1 MRPKLRGS
9 LADGI
14 LIAVLAVLG
23 AVMLLL
29 SPWGAAERRSSKA
42 QSATVPTVVPPL
54 GDVGPTSAIEGP
66 TAILLPT
73 FKPNEEGVPTP
84 FPTVLLPPMTP
95 VPTSSGLLPTRT
107 PPEITPPSMPQP
119 SDPFNLTVAA
129 ARFPNT
135 RVSVNEA
142 ASIIIGTV
150 KQILPARWSTAD
162 GKRPPNPHIEGLADI
177 IYRPVVFEV
186 EQYYKGKGNEQELV
200 LVGFGGTVGQ
210 DSMDYD
216 SDDLFTFHVGERMI
230 VFLKGS
236 QYTLNGRSLATVVE
250 RYTITTDKQAKND
263 LRTVPHQVLLDEI
276 SAALVSEVSPTVS
289 P

>member
-1 MRPKLRGS
+1 MRPKPRGN

-14 LIAVLAVLG
+14 LIGVLAVLG
-23 AVMLLL
+23 AVLLLL
-29 SPWGAAERRSSKA
+29 SPWGATERLSSKT
-42 QSATVPTVVPPL
+42 QSVTVPTAVPPMV
-54 GDVGPTSAIEGP
+54 DVGPTSPIEGP

-73 FKPNEEGVPTP
+73 LKPNERGVPTP

-95 VPTSSGLLPTRT
+95 VPTSSGLPPTRT
-107 PPEITPPSMPQP
+107 PPVITPPSMPQP

-135 RVSVNEA
+135 RISVNEA
-142 ASIIIGTV
+142 TNIIIGTV
-150 KQILPARWSTAD
+150 KEILPARWSTVD
-162 GKRPPNPHIEGLADI
+162 GKRPPNPHIEGLADV

-200 LVGFGGTVGQ
+200 LVGVGGTVGQ
-210 DSMDYD
+210 DSMDYA
-216 SDDLFTFHVGERMI
+216 SDDLFTFQVGERMI

-236 QYTLNGRSLATVVE
+236 QYVLNGRPLATVVE

-263 LRTVPHQVLLDEI
+263 FRAVPHQVLLDEI
-276 SAALVSEVSPTVS
+276 SAAIASEVSPTVS

>member
-9 LADGI
+9 VADGI
-14 LIAVLAVLG
+14 LIAVLSVLG
-23 AVMLLL
+23 AVIFLL
-29 SPWGAAERRSSKA
+29 SPWGATERLSSKA
-42 QSATVPTVVPPL
+42 PSVIVPTVVPQL
-54 GDVGPTSAIEGP
+54 GDAGPTSPIEGP

-73 FKPNEEGVPTP
+73 LKPNEQGVPTP
-84 FPTVLLPPMTP
+84 FPTVFLPPMTP
-95 VPTSSGLLPTRT
+95 VPTSSGLPPTRT
-107 PPEITPPSMPQP
+107 PPAITPPSMPQP

-142 ASIIIGTV
+142 TRIIIGTV
-150 KQILPARWSTAD
+150 KEILPARWSTAD
-162 GKRPPNPHIEGLADI
+162 GQRPPNPHVEGLADV

-210 DSMDYD
+210 DSMEYAG
-216 SDDLFTFHVGERMI
+216 DDLFTFHVGERMI
-230 VFLKGS
+230 VFLKES
-236 QYTLNGRSLATVVE
+236 QYTLNGRPLATVVE
-250 RYTITTDKQAKND
+250 RYTITTDKQAKNE
-263 LRTVPHQVLLDEI
+263 LRGVPHQLLLDEI
-276 SAALVSEVSPTVS
+276 NAAIASEVRPTVS